1 MEFKIEFSE
10 EKNILLQEIR
20 GINFNQVIEA
30 IIKGDVLDNIENKN
44 YPKQKILPVKIKNYV
59 YAVPYVIN
67 KKKKTIFLKTVY
79 PSRVLTKKYYKKGE
93 KMNKK
98 IKLDAQEKRIEK
110 ALERGKYRSTPNL
123 AETKKLFKQAAKNYQ
138 ELNKTKRITIRVN
151 NQDLIKV

>member
-20 GINFNQVIEA
+20 GIDFNQVIEA

-44 YPKQKILPVKIKNYV
+44 YPKQKILAVKIKNYV

-79 PSRVLTKKYYKKGE
+79 PSRVLTKKYLRKEKK
-93 KMNKK
+93 
-98 IKLDAQEKRIEK
+98 
-110 ALERGKYRSTPNL
+110 
-123 AETKKLFKQAAKNYQ
+123 
-138 ELNKTKRITIRVN
+138 
-151 NQDLIKV
+151 

>member
-79 PSRVLTKKYYKKGE
+79 PSRVLTKKYLRKEKK
-93 KMNKK
+93 
-98 IKLDAQEKRIEK
+98 
-110 ALERGKYRSTPNL
+110 
-123 AETKKLFKQAAKNYQ
+123 
-138 ELNKTKRITIRVN
+138 
-151 NQDLIKV
+151 